1 MVVGT
6 VSLSVGAGGR
16 RKEGRQLAEVEVDN
30 VSGETSCN
38 LKLGFGR

>member
-1 MVVGT
+1 MRVVGT
-6 VSLSVGAGGR
+6 VSLSVGAGGH
-16 RKEGRQLAEVEVDN
+16 RKQGRQLAEVDN